1 MAMNHWYQ
9 SMYQMS
15 ELVSD
20 FIEAWLCYGFVGLFL
35 PDRVRGKVLFFILSL
50 VLVGSVRAM
59 DILGIDPMIS
69 TLWFVFYICMTTVV
83 LFQVNL
89 FYAVS
94 LVSFYIL
101 CLYVINYF
109 CMSVMGVIAGNRQFA
124 QFILNQ
130 LSLLRCIYLAA
141 DTALLF
147 LLYMLIRR
155 AFKGGLLYSPRMLF
169 TISLLGI
176 LGITFLSVVTLQD
189 ISVITLFSWSLCLV
203 MVLCFI
209 FLLLFYSNY
218 MKEHELRSILE
229 LKDQMVRQEYEMV
242 RQLQQEQQSL
252 SHDLKN
258 HLLVMDTMLKEGKYQ
273 EARNYI
279 GQLGIPLERLAPS
292 IWTGTSTLDVLLNH
306 TRNRCIQS
314 HITFTVQADAVD
326 LRPMEDQDI
335 CSLFANLLDNAY
347 EAAHSM
353 PDGQG
358 WILFKM
364 RKARE
369 MLFLDISNSSPAPP
383 CVKNGALI
391 SRKQDGRLH
400 GLGLNRASATAQE
413 YGGQLTYEYESGV
426 FTASISFLGGVKGRG
441 LEERG

>member
-1 MAMNHWYQ
+1 MTMNHWYQ
-9 SMYQMS
+9 SMYQMF

-147 LLYMLIRR
+147 LLYMLIRC

-218 MKEHELRSILE
+218 MKEHELRNILE

-242 RQLQQEQQSL
+242 KQLQTEQQSL
-252 SHDLKN
+252 SHDMKN
-258 HLLVMDTMLKEGKYQ
+258 HLLVMDTMLKEGKYR
-273 EARNYI
+273 EAQQYI
-279 GQLGIPLERLAPS
+279 SQLGIPLERLSPS
-292 IWTGTSTLDVLLNH
+292 IWTGASTLDVLLNH
-306 TRNRCIQS
+306 TRNRCSQF
-314 HITFTVQADAVD
+314 HIGFTVQADAVD
-326 LRPMEDQDI
+326 LRPMKDQDI
-335 CSLFANLLDNAY
+335 CSLFANLLDNAF
-347 EAAHSM
+347 EAARQVTE
-353 PDGQG
+353 GQG

-369 MLFLDISNSSPAPP
+369 MLFIDLSNPAAAPP
-383 CVKNGALI
+383 RVRNGALV
-391 SRKQDGRLH
+391 SRKQDGQLH
-400 GLGLNRASATAQE
+400 GLGLNRAAATARE
-413 YGGQLTYEYESGV
+413 YGGQLTYEYKDGV
-426 FTASISFLGGVKGRG
+426 FTAAVIFLGGIKGNATKK
-441 LEERG
+441 

>member
-1 MAMNHWYQ
+1 MTMNHWYQ
-9 SMYQMS
+9 SMYQMF

-59 DILGIDPMIS
+59 DILDIDPMIS

-155 AFKGGLLYSPRMLF
+155 AFKGGLLYSPRM
-169 TISLLGI
+169 
-176 LGITFLSVVTLQD
+176 
-189 ISVITLFSWSLCLV
+189 LFSWSLCLV

-314 HITFTVQADAVD
+314 HIIFTVQADAVD

-413 YGGQLTYEYESGV
+413 YGGQLTYEYEGGV

>member
-1 MAMNHWYQ
+1 MTMNHWYQ
-9 SMYQMS
+9 SMYQMF

-59 DILGIDPMIS
+59 DILDIDPMIS

-155 AFKGGLLYSPRMLF
+155 AFKGGAA
-169 TISLLGI
+169 
-176 LGITFLSVVTLQD
+176 LQ
-189 ISVITLFSWSLCLV
+189 
-203 MVLCFI
+203 
-209 FLLLFYSNY
+209 
-218 MKEHELRSILE
+218 
-229 LKDQMVRQEYEMV
+229 
-242 RQLQQEQQSL
+242 
-252 SHDLKN
+252 
-258 HLLVMDTMLKEGKYQ
+258 
-273 EARNYI
+273 
-279 GQLGIPLERLAPS
+279 P
-292 IWTGTSTLDVLLNH
+292 
-306 TRNRCIQS
+306 
-314 HITFTVQADAVD
+314 ADAVHHFPSGHSGHYLPVSGHPSGY
-326 LRPMEDQDI
+326 LRDYPVQLEPVPRHGAV
-335 CSLFANLLDNAY
+335 FY
-347 EAAHSM
+347 
-353 PDGQG
+353 
-358 WILFKM
+358 F
-364 RKARE
+364 
-369 MLFLDISNSSPAPP
+369 SPALLFQLHE
-383 CVKNGALI
+383 GA
-391 SRKQDGRLH
+391 
-400 GLGLNRASATAQE
+400 
-413 YGGQLTYEYESGV
+413 
-426 FTASISFLGGVKGRG
+426 
-441 LEERG
+441 